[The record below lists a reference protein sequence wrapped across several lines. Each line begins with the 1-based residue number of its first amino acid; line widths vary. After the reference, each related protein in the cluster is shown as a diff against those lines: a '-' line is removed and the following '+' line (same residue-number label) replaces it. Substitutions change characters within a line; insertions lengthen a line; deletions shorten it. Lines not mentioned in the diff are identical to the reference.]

1 MFISLFL
8 PLPKGADPLETV
20 NGLWF
25 RSVCAPPSYLIK
37 YLRSLIGPSRSRPGG
52 GGAHHRSPC
61 MASRR
66 RASTCKRQK
75 KNKKRGMKAD
85 VRLLRRLPGG
95 GVGPL
100 LPHPPAAHLGKGL
113 RQEWTLSAISS
124 RRGQT
129 CRNMGP
135 AGLKRCLRAIRPC
148 CAAMGGVYPPW
159 GGLSAV
165 SELCCSSGGD

>member
-52 GGAHHRSPC
+52 GGGAHHRSPC

-75 KNKKRGMKAD
+75 KIKKA
-85 VRLLRRLPGG
+85 
-95 GVGPL
+95 
-100 LPHPPAAHLGKGL
+100 
-113 RQEWTLSAISS
+113 E
-124 RRGQT
+124 
-129 CRNMGP
+129 
-135 AGLKRCLRAIRPC
+135 
-148 CAAMGGVYPPW
+148 
-159 GGLSAV
+159 
-165 SELCCSSGGD
+165 